1 MKRTKFFSIL
11 ALLFVSVQVV
21 WADDKELKD
30 TEDNTSWISSNGGT
44 FNVTLS
50 GRTLYKDGDW
60 NTLCLPFNLTEEQIA
75 ASPLAGATIKELL
88 TTSNLNDGKLTLN
101 FQTATII
108 EAGKPYIVKWDVI
121 TINNKDDWESFSD
134 NVYKG
139 TSSYKGKIVR
149 LGADITVTTAN
160 MVSTSGYAFEGTF
173 DGCGH
178 TITCEI
184 DDPSNQY
191 AAPFC
196 RINNAT
202 IMNVK
207 VTGSVKGG
215 NHCAG
220 LVGYASG
227 TNTINNCEVA
237 ANVTCSGAYCGGVL
251 GHGAVSTTEI
261 RDCLFSGSISGATTA
276 TGIIYGR
283 SDTGSGTHT
292 IVNCLANGSYSGGT
306 VALMQGNGTNTATN
320 SYMIKDIEERGAAL
334 VAKLGSANW
343 TVSGEYAVPTLK
355 AVSHV
360 TNPLFNTVTI
370 SSSTNDVAFTGG
382 TGTFKGNYAP
392 LTISDS
398 NRSKILLLAGSN
410 KLGYAKTGTSPTLN
424 AFRAYF
430 EIPTGTPVRSFDL
443 DFGDGEPQTTGILR
457 VENPKVSVESYYDLQ
472 GRKVT
477 SPTKG
482 LYIIGG
488 RKVMIK

>member
-1 MKRTKFFSIL
+1 MRTIRLFSIL
-11 ALLFVSVQVV
+11 ALLFAQSQVICAEDKDL
-21 WADDKELKD
+21 ADA
-30 TEDNTSWISSNGGT
+30 EDNTSWITSNNGGT

-60 NTLCLPFNLTEEQIA
+60 NTLCLPFNLTKEQIA
-75 ASPLAGATIKELL
+75 ASPLADATIKELL
-88 TTSNLNDGKLTLN
+88 PSSNLVDGKLTLL
-101 FQTATII
+101 FQTATTI

-121 TINNKDDWESFSD
+121 TINSDTDWKSFS
-134 NVYKG
+134 NKVNEG
-139 TSSYKGKIVR
+139 TSYKGKIVR
-149 LGADITVTTAN
+149 LGADITVKTAN
-160 MVSTSGYAFEGTF
+160 IVGTASAFEGTF

-184 DDPSNQY
+184 DYLSNQY

-220 LVGYASG
+220 LVGHASG
-227 TNTINNCEVA
+227 TNTISNCEVA
-237 ANVTCSGAYCGGVL
+237 ADVTCSGAYCGGVL
-251 GHGAVSTTEI
+251 GHGAISTTEI
-261 RDCLFSGSISGATTA
+261 RDCLFSGTISGATTE

-283 SDTGSGTHT
+283 SDAGTGTHT
-292 IVNCLANGSYSGGT
+292 IVNCLANGTYSGGT
-306 VALMQGNGTNTATN
+306 VALMQGKGTNTATN
-320 SYMIKDIEERGAAL
+320 SYEIQKITERGEAL
-334 VAKLGSANW
+334 VTKLGSTNW

-360 TNPLFNTVTI
+360 ANPLFNAVTI
-370 SSSTNDVAFTGG
+370 SDNINNVAFTG
-382 TGTFKGNYAP
+382 GTFKGNYAP

-398 NRSKILLLAGSN
+398 NRGKILLLAGSN
-410 KLGYAKTGTSPTLN
+410 KLGYAKTGTTPTLR

-430 EIPTGTPVRSFDL
+430 EIPDGTPVRSFQL
-443 DFGDGEPQTTGILR
+443 DYGDEERQTTGILQVEHSKES
-457 VENPKVSVESYYDLQ
+457 VENYYDLQ

-477 SPTKG
+477 NPTKG

-488 RKVMIK
+488 RKVIIK